1 MPENIEIVKEDGWRR
16 FILNR
21 PNKRN
26 ALSLALLSEL
36 RDALT
41 EADADDDVSAVL
53 ISANGPDFCAGYD
66 VGGQAAEPNASD
78 TATGGDLD
86 ITKMIAGLEAP
97 RNILRSLWNFRK
109 PAVGLV
115 HGRCLAGGTELAGFC
130 DMVIATEDASFAFP
144 PVRDMGTPAVPMW
157 LYYAGPQWARRLM
170 FTGDNISGADAAK
183 IGLVLKALPPD
194 QAEAEA
200 VGLMRRLAKIDWQLL
215 AGQKRIQNAALELM
229 GMQTLHKIAAMTD
242 AITMTS
248 PTARRLANTPRDQ
261 YVAALKSRR
270 EEVFGLGSVR
280 VEGPDPFDE
289 TGRLV

>member
-1 MPENIEIVKEDGWRR
+1 
-16 FILNR
+16 
-21 PNKRN
+21 
-26 ALSLALLSEL
+26 
-36 RDALT
+36 
-41 EADADDDVSAVL
+41 
-53 ISANGPDFCAGYD
+53 
-66 VGGQAAEPNASD
+66 
-78 TATGGDLD
+78 
-86 ITKMIAGLEAP
+86 
-97 RNILRSLWNFRK
+97 
-109 PAVGLV
+109 
-115 HGRCLAGGTELAGFC
+115 
-130 DMVIATEDASFAFP
+130 
-144 PVRDMGTPAVPMW
+144 
-157 LYYAGPQWARRLM
+157 M